1 MFALYLTPAARQA
14 SAIAQFV
21 AGLPRLPSRLP
32 LRYQGEIELRK
43 AMAQVCVVLATVD
56 ELAAIPDSADADC
69 LAIPVTPNEATPSL
83 KLARPWIGELL
94 AAKASRPR
102 IEYVLRRAAHQIE
115 LGASLVRMREELA
128 LKSKHIG
135 ILHELGAKLTS
146 EPKLE
151 NLLELI
157 LTTGR
162 EIMRADA
169 GSLYL
174 IEKNPETGVRE
185 LAFLVSQNDSVEV
198 PFKAFRMP
206 LSLGSLAGYVA
217 VTGNQLTLDD
227 VYRISPEEPYKFN
240 NSFDQKVGYRTKS
253 MLVLPL
259 RTHENDVI
267 GVLQL
272 INKKAATSYR
282 FHNTADFEAN
292 ALPFDAEDA
301 TLGLALGSQ
310 AAIAVENARLYGEI
324 EHLLQSFMQASV
336 KAIEARDPTT
346 SGHSERVAEYSV
358 ELAKAI
364 DRVDRGALAS
374 FRFNRTELEAL
385 YYAGILHDFG
395 KIGVREDVLIKAK
408 KLYPH
413 QMQAVSDRFHYLRRV
428 LELRAE
434 RAKVARLIADR
445 HGDPAH
451 LFADIEGQLTQE
463 IARLDAAYKVILD
476 ANEPSILAQT
486 AAETLHG
493 LVGLSIE
500 DIDGMAIPL
509 LSGDEYS
516 NLSIAKGSLNERER
530 LEIESHV
537 THTFNFLRM
546 IPWTRDLRS
555 VPEIAYG
562 HHEKLDGTGY
572 PRHLTADE
580 IPLQVRMMTTADIF
594 DALTAQDRP
603 YKRAVPVE
611 RALAIL
617 EMEVKEGKLDAE
629 VVHTFIES
637 KVYEPI
643 LARATARA

>member
-1 MFALYLTPAARQA
+1 MFALHISSGARQA
-14 SAIAQFV
+14 SAITQFLN
-21 AGLPRLPSRLP
+21 GLPRLPSRLP
-32 LRYQGEIELRK
+32 LRFQGEIALNK
-43 AMAQVCVVLATVD
+43 ALEQVCVVIATVE
-56 ELAAIPDSADADC
+56 ELAAVPDDAAVRC
-69 LAIPVTPNEATPSL
+69 LAIPVTPSDATPPL
-83 KLARPWIGELL
+83 KLAKPWIGELL
-94 AAKASRPR
+94 SAKASRQR
-102 IEYVLRRAAHQIE
+102 IEYVLRRAVNHIE
-115 LGASLVRMREELA
+115 LGASLVRLREELA
-128 LKSKHIG
+128 LKSKHLG

-174 IEKNPETGVRE
+174 IEKNPTSGERE

-217 VTGNQLTLDD
+217 VTGNQLSLDD
-227 VYRISPEEPYKFN
+227 VYTISPDKPYKFN

-259 RTHENDVI
+259 RTHEGDVI

-272 INKKAATSYR
+272 INKKVSTDYR
-282 FHNTADFEAN
+282 FHGTADFEAN
-292 ALPFDAEDA
+292 ALPFDTEDN

-346 SGHSERVAEYSV
+346 SGHSERVADYSV
-358 ELAKAI
+358 ELAKAV
-364 DRVDRGALAS
+364 DRVDSGALAS
-374 FRFNRTELEAL
+374 FRFSRAELDAL
-385 YYAGILHDFG
+385 YFAGILHDFG

-434 RAKVARLIADR
+434 RSKVARLMADR
-445 HGDPAH
+445 HASSAA
-451 LFADIEGQLTQE
+451 LFADIEGQLAQE

-476 ANEPSILAQT
+476 ANEPSILAQ
-486 AAETLHG
+486 AAADALHD
-493 LVGLSIE
+493 LVGLGVE
-500 DIDGMAIPL
+500 DIDGATLPL
-509 LSGDEYS
+509 LTADEYA
-516 NLSIAKGSLNERER
+516 NLSIGKGSLNDRER

-546 IPWTRDLRS
+546 IPWTRDLKS

-572 PRHLTADE
+572 PRKLTADE

-643 LARATARA
+643 LARASAKV